1 MSKAV
6 QFLKIG
12 GAWLLLAAVGV
23 PAASWA
29 EPFRSEQT
37 SNEIASSSTNE
48 YVANKSSIRQLLS
61 TLAGEIQKPIIV
73 SELAGRKQVSGKFD
87 MDKPLQL
94 LKNLAAKTALIW
106 YNDGSA
112 IYVYDVNEMQSQM
125 VQLHHAP
132 FDRLV
137 AFLKSTMLYD
147 QHFPPRTNGSAGSF
161 YISGPPVYVGLV
173 TAAAK
178 YLDSTFSDTTTGK
191 NEIRVIKLK
200 NSFVTDRDYLQ
211 RDAPVSI
218 PGVATVLNQLLNGG
232 NGNGAPRDSRN
243 PVPLATITIDR
254 DTRSALTAANAAEGG
269 GNFPPLPP
277 LPQQNKISQPAD
289 NVSYGTINIV
299 AYPDTNS
306 LLIRGASQQV
316 SYVQDLVTAI
326 DIAKQ
331 QIQLSLWILDI
342 DKDEV
347 NQLGVNWSGSARMG
361 NGGIAFNSS
370 SLSATNSTKFLAEV
384 SALAKRQEAQIVAHP
399 EILTQENIPA
409 LFDNN
414 SSFYVQVKGERTATL
429 EKITYG
435 TLISVLP
442 RLSSGSKEI
451 EMILDI
457 QDGGLTTT
465 GDNQITQV
473 AELPLVNNT
482 QISTEARVPK
492 GSSLLV
498 GGYSRD
504 QRVSG
509 GWGIPLLRDIPFLGR
524 LFDYRYK
531 HNKQFVR
538 MFLIQPK
545 LLPQGAVWEGV
556 DENTSLGQTSLGTNI
571 TLKATVAMLHNYMA
585 QH

>member
-1 MSKAV
+1 MDK
-6 QFLKIG
+6 
-12 GAWLLLAAVGV
+12 
-23 PAASWA
+23 P
-29 EPFRSEQT
+29 
-37 SNEIASSSTNE
+37 
-48 YVANKSSIRQLLS
+48 RQLL
-61 TLAGEIQKPIIV
+61 E
-73 SELAGRKQVSGKFD
+73 
-87 MDKPLQL
+87 
-94 LKNLAAKTALIW
+94 NLAAKTALIW

-112 IYVYDVNEMQSQM
+112 IYVYDVSEMQSQM
-125 VQLHHAP
+125 VQLRHAP
-132 FDRLV
+132 FERLM

-147 QHFPPRTNGSAGSF
+147 QRFPPRTNGSSGGF

-173 TAAAK
+173 IAAAR
-178 YLDSTFSDTTTGK
+178 YLDSTFSDITTGK
-191 NEIRVIKLK
+191 NEIRVIRLK
-200 NSFVTDRDYLQ
+200 NSFVTDRNYSQ
-211 RDAPVSI
+211 RDSPITI

-232 NGNGAPRDSRN
+232 NGNGVPRDSRN

-254 DTRSALTAANAAEGG
+254 DTFSALASANAAEGG

-277 LPQQNKISQPAD
+277 LPQQNKSPQTAENI
-289 NVSYGTINIV
+289 NYGTINIV

-306 LLIRGASQQV
+306 LLIQGASQQV

-347 NQLGVNWSGSARMG
+347 NQLGVSWSGSAKMG
-361 NGGIAFNSS
+361 NGGIEFNSS
-370 SLSATNSTKFLAEV
+370 SLSANNSTQFLAQV
-384 SALAKRQEAQIVAHP
+384 SALAKRQDAQIVAHP
-399 EILTQENIPA
+399 ELLTQENIPA

-465 GDNQITQV
+465 GDNEIAQV

-482 QISTEARVPK
+482 QIKISTEARVPK

-509 GWGIPLLRDIPFLGR
+509 GWGIPVLKDIPFLGL

-531 HNKQFVR
+531 HNKQFMR

-556 DENTSLGQTSLGTNI
+556 DENPSLGHTSLGTNI
-571 TLKATVAMLHNYMA
+571 TLKATVAMLYNYMA

>member
-1 MSKAV
+1 MSKVV

-12 GAWLLLAAVGV
+12 CAWLLLAAVGV

-29 EPFRSEQT
+29 GPFRSEQT

-61 TLAGEIQKPIIV
+61 TLAGEIHKPIIV

-87 MDKPLQL
+87 MNKPLQL
-94 LKNLAAKTALIW
+94 LENLAAKTALIW

-125 VQLHHAP
+125 VQLRHAP

-147 QHFPPRTNGSAGSF
+147 QRFPPRTNGSSGGF

-200 NSFVTDRDYLQ
+200 NSFVTDRNYSQ

-277 LPQQNKISQPAD
+277 LPQQNKSSQPAD

-306 LLIRGASQQV
+306 LLIQGASQQV

-370 SLSATNSTKFLAEV
+370 SLSATNSTQFLAEV

>member
-1 MSKAV
+1 MSKVV
-6 QFLKIG
+6 QLFKVG
-12 GAWLLLAAVGV
+12 CTWLMLAAVGV
-23 PAASWA
+23 PAAVWA
-29 EPFRSEQT
+29 GPFRSDQT
-37 SNEIASSSTNE
+37 THNSSSGSINE

-61 TLAGEIQKPIIV
+61 ALSGEIHKPIIV

-94 LKNLAAKTALIW
+94 LESLASRTALIW

-112 IYVYDVNEMQSQM
+112 IYVYDVSEMQSQM
-125 VQLHHAP
+125 VQLRHAP
-132 FDRLV
+132 FERLT

-147 QHFPPRTNGSAGSF
+147 QRFPPRTNGSSGGF

-178 YLDSTFSDTTTGK
+178 YLDSTFSDTTTGR

-200 NSFVTDRDYLQ
+200 NSFVTDRNYTQ
-211 RDAPVSI
+211 RDAPITI
-218 PGVATVLNQLLNGG
+218 PGVATVLNQLLNGANA
-232 NGNGAPRDSRN
+232 NGVSRDSRN
-243 PVPLATITIDR
+243 PVPLATITVDR
-254 DTRSALTAANAAEGG
+254 DTRSALAAANVAEGG
-269 GNFPPLPP
+269 GTFPSLPP
-277 LPQQNKISQPAD
+277 LPQQNKSAQTAENI
-289 NVSYGTINIV
+289 NYGTINIV

-306 LLIRGASQQV
+306 LLIQGASQQV

-347 NQLGVNWSGSARMG
+347 NQLGVNWAARASMGSSG
-361 NGGIAFNSS
+361 IEFNSS
-370 SLSATNSTKFLAEV
+370 SLSASSSYQFLAQV
-384 SALAKRQEAQIVAHP
+384 SALASRKDARIVAHP

-457 QDGGLTTT
+457 QDGGLMTNS
-465 GDNQITQV
+465 DNEFTKV

-504 QRVSG
+504 QRVNG
-509 GWGIPLLRDIPFLGR
+509 GWGIPVLKDIPFLGR
-524 LFDYRYK
+524 PFDYRY
-531 HNKQFVR
+531 NQTKQFVR

-556 DENTSLGQTSLGTNI
+556 DENPSLGHTSLGTNI